1 MMVAL
6 RAVGD
11 ETATSADDKD
21 GNTSVRNGMATGT
34 APPLKIAHGLH
45 DGSSLLAPGLHVL
58 ISSR

>member
-21 GNTSVRNGMATGT
+21 GNTSRYPVPATGT
-34 APPLKIAHGLH
+34 APPSKIAHG
-45 DGSSLLAPGLHVL
+45 SSL
-58 ISSR
+58 